1 MGVGVS
7 MSESNISASDAFDSE
22 QTAAA
27 RRRRLVLPLLV
38 FAPAAL
44 ATRLMV
50 EVLDGGGLSALELA
64 LVALF
69 AVLFAGVSF
78 GFWTV
83 LAGLGVKLRGGDRF
97 DLGREAVP
105 IPETLPPTALAM
117 PIFHEDVDRVFA
129 GLRAVYRSL
138 AQTGHVRDF
147 HFFVLS
153 DSHDPVVWLR
163 EEQAWFD
170 FCREVNGFGQIF
182 YRRRRLAIN
191 RKSGGIADF
200 CRRWG
205 RAYRYLIV
213 LDADSL
219 MTGATLV
226 RLVAL
231 METHPR
237 AGIIQSVPSP
247 VGARSLHARI
257 QQFAQR
263 LYGPLYA
270 AGLNYW
276 QLAEA
281 AYWGHNAILRVAPF
295 MEHCALPRLSGRGP
309 LSGSLLSHDFVEAAW
324 MRRAG
329 YQVWL
334 APGLTGSFEEL
345 PPTLLDSLKR
355 DRRWCQGNLQH
366 ARLLTEPGLHGVQR
380 LNLLLGIVGY
390 AMAPLWLLFL
400 VLSTLSAAQSGGKG
414 LTRPTLAS
422 LFHRGHEAP
431 LTQTAL
437 GLFLLTVFLLLSP
450 KLIAWGCALVD
461 RERRGSF
468 GGAARLTASLLLETL
483 YSACMAPVLM
493 VFHSGFLITTLLGV
507 RVTWKAQSRGGKGTG
522 LREALTRHGLHALLA
537 LAWAGIAASV
547 APGLFWWLSPV
558 WLPLIFATPLS
569 VFGSR
574 ASLGALARRA
584 GLFWTPEETSPPPEL
599 AALDVGGACE
609 AAIDPIARAVVD
621 PYANALHALVGKRR
635 PSAGV
640 ARVAR
645 LARLRRRAL
654 TRGPLD
660 LSPAELRHLLSD
672 ADSLVALHREVW
684 RLAGRPDLP
693 EIWRAPLAAFRSGNL

>member
-1 MGVGVS
+1 
-7 MSESNISASDAFDSE
+7 MSETTSPSEDAFDV
-22 QTAAA
+22 AHARAA
-27 RRRRLVLPLLV
+27 RRRRRVLPLLV
-38 FAPAAL
+38 LAPAAL

-50 EVLDGGGLSALELA
+50 DVLDGGGLSGLEVALI
-64 LVALF
+64 ALF

-83 LAGLGVKLRGGDRF
+83 LAGLSVRLRGGDRF
-97 DLGREAVP
+97 DLGREPVP
-105 IPETLPPTALAM
+105 VPAKLPPTAVAM
-117 PIFHEDVDRVFA
+117 PIFHEDVERVFA
-129 GLRAVYRSL
+129 GLRAIHRSL
-138 AQTGHVRDF
+138 EATGHVQDF

-170 FCREVNGFGQIF
+170 FCREVNGFGRIF

-219 MTGATLV
+219 MAGAALV
-226 RLVAL
+226 KLVAL
-231 METHPR
+231 MEAHPS
-237 AGIIQSVPSP
+237 AGIIQTVPSP

-270 AGLNYW
+270 AGLNHW
-276 QLAEA
+276 QLGEA

-334 APGLTGSFEEL
+334 APGIERSYEEL

-366 ARLLTEPGLHGVQR
+366 ARLLFEPGLHPVQR
-380 LNLLLGIVGY
+380 LNLLLGIVAY

-400 VLSTLSAAQSGGKG
+400 VLSTVSAAQSGGAG
-414 LTRPTLAS
+414 FTRSTLAN
-422 LFHRGHEAP
+422 LFRRSHGEP

-437 GLFLLTVFLLLSP
+437 GLFLLTVFLLLAP
-450 KLIAWGCALVD
+450 KAIAWGCALFD
-461 RERRGSF
+461 RERRRRF
-468 GGAARLTASLLLETL
+468 GGSWRLTASLLLETV
-483 YSACMAPVLM
+483 YSACMAPILM
-493 VFHSGFLITTLLGV
+493 VFHSGFLLTTLLGV
-507 RVTWKAQSRGGKGTG
+507 RVTWKAQRRGDQETG
-522 LREALTRHGLHALLA
+522 LREALARHGLHALLA
-537 LAWAGIAASV
+537 LGWAAIAASV

-558 WLPLIFATPLS
+558 WLPLIFAAPLS
-569 VFGSR
+569 MLGSR
-574 ASLGALARRA
+574 ASLGAWARRA
-584 GLFWTPEETSPPPEL
+584 GLFLTPEETEPAPEL
-599 AALDVGGACE
+599 AAL
-609 AAIDPIARAVVD
+609 AAGDASRTGLDPIARAVVD

-635 PSAGV
+635 PAASVG
-640 ARVAR
+640 RVAR

-654 TRGPLD
+654 ARGPRD

-693 EIWRAPLAAFRSGNL
+693 EIWRAPLAVYRGASA

>member
-1 MGVGVS
+1 
-7 MSESNISASDAFDSE
+7 MSEATSQSGLDFDAE
-22 QTAAA
+22 HARAA
-27 RRRRLVLPLLV
+27 RRRRRALPLLV
-38 FAPAAL
+38 LAPAAL

-50 EVLDGGGLSALELA
+50 DVLDGGGLSGLEIA

-83 LAGLGVKLRGGDRF
+83 LAGLSVKLRGGDRF
-97 DLGREAVP
+97 DLGREDVA
-105 IPETLPPTALAM
+105 IPQTLPPTAVVM
-117 PIFHEDVDRVFA
+117 PIFHEDVERVFA
-129 GLRAVYRSL
+129 GLRAIHRSL
-138 AQTGHVRDF
+138 ASAGRVQDF

-153 DSHDPVVWLR
+153 DSHDPAVWLR

-170 FCREVNGFGQIF
+170 FCREVGGFGKIF

-219 MTGATLV
+219 MAGSALV
-226 RLVAL
+226 KLVAL
-231 METHPR
+231 MEAHPS
-237 AGIIQSVPSP
+237 AGIIQTVPSP

-270 AGLNYW
+270 AGLNHW

-334 APGLTGSFEEL
+334 APGIEGSYEEL

-366 ARLLTEPGLHGVQR
+366 ARLLFEPGLHAVQR
-380 LNLLLGIVGY
+380 LNLLLGIVAY
-390 AMAPLWLLFL
+390 AMAPLWLVFL
-400 VLSTLSAAQSGGKG
+400 VLSTVSAAGSGGTG
-414 LTRPTLAS
+414 FTRSALAN
-422 LFHRGHEAP
+422 LFRRSHGEP

-437 GLFLLTVFLLLSP
+437 GLFLLTVFLLLAP
-450 KLIAWGCALVD
+450 KLIAWACALLD
-461 RERRGSF
+461 RERRRRF
-468 GGAARLTASLLLETL
+468 GGSLRLTTSLLLETL
-483 YSACMAPVLM
+483 YSACMAPILM
-493 VFHSGFLITTLLGV
+493 VFHSGFLLTTLLGV
-507 RVTWKAQSRGGKGTG
+507 RVGWKAQRRGEQETG
-522 LREALTRHGLHALLA
+522 LREALARHGAHALLA
-537 LAWAGIAASV
+537 IAWAALAASL

-558 WLPLIFATPLS
+558 WLPLIFAAPLS
-569 VFGSR
+569 MLGSR

-584 GLFWTPEETSPPPEL
+584 GLFLTPEETAPAPEL
-599 AALDVGGACE
+599 AAL
-609 AAIDPIARAVVD
+609 AAGDAGESAPDPIARAVVD

-635 PSAGV
+635 PAASV

-654 TRGPLD
+654 ARGPRD

-693 EIWRAPLAAFRSGNL
+693 EIWRAPLAAYRSEGA

>member
-1 MGVGVS
+1 
-7 MSESNISASDAFDSE
+7 MSENEAFD
-22 QTAAA
+22 TALASAA

-38 FAPAAL
+38 LLPTAIGTP
-44 ATRLMV
+44 LMLD
-50 EVLDGGGLSALELA
+50 VLDGGGVSPLETA
-64 LVALF
+64 LVVLF

-83 LAGLGVKLRGGDRF
+83 LAGLGVKLRGGDPF
-97 DLGREAVP
+97 DLGRAQVP
-105 IPETLPPTALAM
+105 IPDPLPPTALVM

-129 GLRAVYRSL
+129 GLRAVHRSL
-138 AQTGHVRDF
+138 VATGRVEEF

-153 DSHDPVVWLR
+153 DSHDPTVWVR

-170 FCREVNGFGQIF
+170 FCREVNGFGRIF

-205 RAYRYLIV
+205 RAYKYLVV

-231 METHPR
+231 MEAHPR
-237 AGIIQSVPSP
+237 TGILQTVPVP

-270 AGLNYW
+270 AGLNHW

-281 AYWGHNAILRVAPF
+281 SYWGHNAILRVAPF

-366 ARLLTEPGLHGVQR
+366 ARLLLEPGLHGVQR
-380 LNLLLGIVGY
+380 LNLLLGVIAY
-390 AMAPLWLLFL
+390 AMAPLWLAFL
-400 VLSTLSAAQSGGKG
+400 VLSTLSAARSGGGG
-414 LTRPTLAS
+414 LTRRTLAS
-422 LFHRGHEAP
+422 LFQRGEAEP
-431 LTQTAL
+431 LTPTAL
-437 GLFLLTVFLLLSP
+437 GLFLITVFLLLAP
-450 KLIAWGCALVD
+450 KLIAWGCALAD
-461 RERRGSF
+461 AERRRSF
-468 GGAARLTASLLLETL
+468 GGAARLTASVLLETL
-483 YSACMAPVLM
+483 YSACMAPILM
-493 VFHSGFLITTLLGV
+493 VFHSGFLISTLLGF
-507 RVTWKAQSRGGKGTG
+507 RVTWRAQRRGGEETG
-522 LREALTRHGLHALLA
+522 LREALARHGLHGLLA
-537 LAWAGIAASV
+537 FAWAGIAAWV

-558 WLPLIFATPLS
+558 WLPLLFAAPLS
-569 VFGSR
+569 MFGSR
-574 ASLGALARRA
+574 VRGGARARKA
-584 GLFWTPEETSPPPEL
+584 GLFWTPEETSPTPEL
-599 AALDVGGACE
+599 AALAPGE
-609 AAIDPIARAVVD
+609 AAGAEVDPIARAVVD
-621 PYANALHALVGKRR
+621 PYSNALHALLGKRR
-635 PSAGV
+635 PAADV
-640 ARVAR
+640 TRVAR

-654 TRGPLD
+654 ARGPRD

-693 EIWRAPLAAFRSGNL
+693 ETWRAPLAAYRTSS

>member
-1 MGVGVS
+1 M
-7 MSESNISASDAFDSE
+7 
-22 QTAAA
+22 
-27 RRRRLVLPLLV
+27 LPLLV
-38 FAPAAL
+38 LAPAAL

-50 EVLDGGGLSALELA
+50 DVLDGGGLSGLELA
-64 LVALF
+64 LVVLF

-83 LAGLGVKLRGGDRF
+83 LAGLSVKLRGGDPF
-97 DLGREAVP
+97 DLGRHTVP
-105 IPETLPPTALAM
+105 IPETLPPTAVVM
-117 PIFHEDVDRVFA
+117 PIFHEDVERVFA

-138 AQTGHVRDF
+138 AQTGHVHDF

-219 MTGATLV
+219 MTGTTLV

-231 METHPR
+231 MEEHPR
-237 AGIIQSVPSP
+237 AGILQTVPSP

-263 LYGPLYA
+263 LYGPLFA
-270 AGLNYW
+270 AGLNHW

-329 YQVWL
+329 FQVWL
-334 APGLTGSFEEL
+334 APGLEGSFEEL

-366 ARLLTEPGLHGVQR
+366 GRLLAEPGLHGVQR
-380 LNLLLGIVGY
+380 LNLLLGIVAY
-390 AMAPLWLLFL
+390 AMAPLWLAFL
-400 VLSTLSAAQSGGKG
+400 VLSTLSAAQSRGAGF
-414 LTRPTLAS
+414 TRSALAA
-422 LFHRGHEAP
+422 LFHRGHAAP
-431 LTQTAL
+431 LTDTAL
-437 GLFLLTVFLLLSP
+437 GLFLLTVFLLLAP
-450 KLIAWGCALVD
+450 KLIAWGCALAD
-461 RERRGSF
+461 GERRRSF

-483 YSACMAPVLM
+483 YSACMAPILM
-493 VFHSGFLITTLLGV
+493 VFHSGFLLTTLLGV
-507 RVTWKAQSRGGKGTG
+507 RVTWKAQRRGEQETS
-522 LREALTRHGLHALLA
+522 LREAFARHGLHAVLA
-537 LAWAGIAASV
+537 LGLGRDRRFGRTGAVLV
-547 APGLFWWLSPV
+547 A
-558 WLPLIFATPLS
+558 
-569 VFGSR
+569 
-574 ASLGALARRA
+574 
-584 GLFWTPEETSPPPEL
+584 
-599 AALDVGGACE
+599 
-609 AAIDPIARAVVD
+609 
-621 PYANALHALVGKRR
+621 
-635 PSAGV
+635 
-640 ARVAR
+640 VAR
-645 LARLRRRAL
+645 LAAADLRSAAVRAREPRAPRGPRAQGRSLLDAGGDVAPARARSARRGRRRHGPRRSDRSR
-654 TRGPLD
+654 RGRSVRQRAARARRQAEAGGRHRARRPARAPAPARAGAG
-660 LSPAELRHLLSD
+660 SPRS
-672 ADSLVALHREVW
+672 
-684 RLAGRPDLP
+684 LAGRAAASALGCGFPRRAPPRSVAPRGPPGPAGDLA
-693 EIWRAPLAAFRSGNL
+693 RPLAAFRSESA

>member
-1 MGVGVS
+1 MNDEP
-7 MSESNISASDAFDSE
+7 MNEREEFDTARAS
-22 QTAAA
+22 AA

-38 FAPAAL
+38 LAPAAL

-50 EVLDGGGLSALELA
+50 DVLDGGGLSWLETA

-83 LAGLGVKLRGGDRF
+83 LAGLGVKLRGGDPF
-97 DLGREAVP
+97 DLGRAQVP
-105 IPETLPPTALAM
+105 VPDPLPPTALVM

-129 GLRAVYRSL
+129 GLRAVHRSL
-138 AQTGHVRDF
+138 VETDRVEDF

-153 DSHDPVVWLR
+153 DSHDPTVWLR

-170 FCREVNGFGQIF
+170 FCREVNGFGRIF

-205 RAYRYLIV
+205 RAYRYLVV
-213 LDADSL
+213 LDADSI

-226 RLVAL
+226 QLVAL
-231 METHPR
+231 MEAHPR
-237 AGIIQSVPSP
+237 AGILQTVPSP
-247 VGARSLHARI
+247 VGAQSLHARI

-270 AGLNYW
+270 AGLNHW

-281 AYWGHNAILRVAPF
+281 SYWGHNAILRVAPF

-334 APGLTGSFEEL
+334 VPGLTGSFEEL

-366 ARLLTEPGLHGVQR
+366 ARLLLEPGLHGVQR
-380 LNLLLGIVGY
+380 LNLLLGIVAY
-390 AMAPLWLLFL
+390 AMAPLWLAFL
-400 VLSTLSAAQSGGKG
+400 LLSTLSAARSGGGG

-422 LFHRGHEAP
+422 LFHRGHGVP
-431 LTQTAL
+431 LSDTAL
-437 GLFLLTVFLLLSP
+437 GLFLLTVFLLLAP
-450 KLIAWGCALVD
+450 KLIAWICALVD
-461 RERRGSF
+461 SGRRRSF
-468 GGAARLTASLLLETL
+468 GGGVRLSAGLLLETL
-483 YSACMAPVLM
+483 YSACMAPILM
-493 VFHSGFLITTLLGV
+493 VFHSGFLITTLLGF
-507 RVTWKAQSRGGKGTG
+507 RVTWKAQRRGGEETG
-522 LREALTRHGLHALLA
+522 LREALARHGLHSLLA
-537 LAWAGIAASV
+537 FAWAGIAAWV

-558 WLPLIFATPLS
+558 WLPLLFAALLS
-569 VFGSR
+569 IFGSR
-574 ASLGALARRA
+574 ARHGALARKL

-599 AALDVGGACE
+599 AALAVSE
-609 AAIDPIARAVVD
+609 AAEAEVDPIARAVID
-621 PYANALHALVGKRR
+621 PYANALHALAGKRR
-635 PSAGV
+635 PAADV
-640 ARVAR
+640 TRVAR

-654 TRGPLD
+654 ARGPRD
-660 LSPAELRHLLSD
+660 LSPVELRHLLSD

-684 RLAGRPDLP
+684 RLAGRADLP
-693 EIWRAPLAAFRSGNL
+693 EVWRAPLAAYRTSSA